1 MRRIFE
7 AGTPDIIGLINWGQL
22 AERKLLVTGPQQ
34 KSLNTPDQVL
44 DMENGKIDIVAIAE
58 AGVGR
63 ATFQP
68 GWKWSV
74 HEKPVVG
81 ATGDY
86 CEVPHFVY
94 LAQGQLKIQ
103 FSDGKEMD
111 LKAGD
116 IATLPAG
123 HDGWVV
129 GNEPAIMVDFGAV
142 AKPF

>member
-1 MRRIFE
+1 M
-7 AGTPDIIGLINWGQL
+7 AQPH
-22 AERKLLVTGPQQ
+22 K
-34 KSLNTPDQVL
+34 KSLESPDQVL
-44 DMENGKIDIVAIAE
+44 KMDNGKIDIIDIAG

-68 GWKWSV
+68 GWKWSE
-74 HEKPVVG
+74 HEKPAIG
-81 ATGDY
+81 ATSDY

-94 LAQGQLKIQ
+94 LAQGQLHIIFQ
-103 FSDGKEMD
+103 DGGEID

-129 GNEPAIMVDFGAV
+129 GDKEAVMFDFGAV

>member
-1 MRRIFE
+1 M
-7 AGTPDIIGLINWGQL
+7 G
-22 AERKLLVTGPQQ
+22 GPQK
-34 KSLNTPDQVL
+34 KSLESPDQVL
-44 DMENGKIDIVAIAE
+44 KMDNGKIDIIEIAG

-68 GWKWSV
+68 GWKWSKD
-74 HEKPVVG
+74 EKPAVG
-81 ATGDY
+81 AAGDY

-94 LAQGQLKIQ
+94 LAQGQLHIIFQ
-103 FSDGKEMD
+103 DGGELD

-129 GNEPAIMVDFGAV
+129 GDQAAVMVDFGAV

>member
-1 MRRIFE
+1 M
-7 AGTPDIIGLINWGQL
+7 PNVQ
-22 AERKLLVTGPQQ
+22 K
-34 KSLNTPDQVL
+34 KSLDAPDQVMN
-44 DMENGKIDIVAIAE
+44 MERGKFDIVEIAG

-68 GWKWSV
+68 GWKWSE

-81 ATGDY
+81 GGEY
-86 CEVPHFVY
+86 CDVAHFVY
-94 LAQGQLKIQ
+94 VASGQIHVQ
-103 FSDGKEMD
+103 FSDGDEMD

-116 IATLPAG
+116 VATIPAG

-129 GNEPAIMVDFGAV
+129 GDQPATMLDFGAV

>member
-1 MRRIFE
+1 M
-7 AGTPDIIGLINWGQL
+7 GS
-22 AERKLLVTGPQQ
+22 PQK
-34 KSLNTPDQVL
+34 KSLNAPDQQL
-44 DMENGKIDIVAIAE
+44 SMEQGKIDIIEIAG

-68 GWKWSV
+68 GWRWSL
-74 HEKPVVG
+74 HEKPAVG
-81 ATGDY
+81 ATGDF

-94 LAQGQLKIQ
+94 LAQGQLKVV
-103 FSDGKEMD
+103 FEDGKELD

-129 GNEPAIMVDFGAV
+129 GDEPAVMVDFAAV

>member
-1 MRRIFE
+1 M
-7 AGTPDIIGLINWGQL
+7 G
-22 AERKLLVTGPQQ
+22 KPQQ
-34 KSLNTPDQVL
+34 KSLNAPDQKL
-44 DMENGKIDIVAIAE
+44 EMENGQIDIVEIAG

-74 HEKPVVG
+74 HEKPVVNG
-81 ATGDY
+81 GDY

-94 LAQGQLKIQ
+94 LAEGQLHIV
-103 FSDGKEMD
+103 FSDGGEMD
-111 LKAGD
+111 LRAGD

-129 GNEPAIMVDFGAV
+129 GNQPAVMLDFGAV

>member
-1 MRRIFE
+1 M
-7 AGTPDIIGLINWGQL
+7 G
-22 AERKLLVTGPQQ
+22 KPQQ
-34 KSLNTPDQVL
+34 KSLNAPDQKVE
-44 DMENGKIDIVAIAE
+44 MENGQIDIVEIAG

-74 HEKPVVG
+74 HEKPVVNG
-81 ATGDY
+81 GDY

-94 LAQGQLKIQ
+94 LAEGQLHIV
-103 FSDGKEMD
+103 FSDGGEMD
-111 LKAGD
+111 LRAGD

-129 GNEPAIMVDFGAV
+129 GNQPAVMLDFGAV

>member
-1 MRRIFE
+1 MSDPSKKSFE
-7 AGTPDIIGLINWGQL
+7 
-22 AERKLLVTGPQQ
+22 
-34 KSLNTPDQVL
+34 SPDQVL
-44 DMENGKIDIVAIAE
+44 KMEHGQIDIVAIAG

-68 GWKWSV
+68 GWKWSD
-74 HEKPVVG
+74 HEKPAVG
-81 ATGDY
+81 AEGDF

-94 LAQGQLKIQ
+94 LAQGQLKIV
-103 FSDGKEMD
+103 FSDGGELD

-116 IATLPAG
+116 VATLPAG

-129 GNEPAIMVDFGAV
+129 GDQAAVMLDFGAV

>member
-1 MRRIFE
+1 MSE
-7 AGTPDIIGLINWGQL
+7 
-22 AERKLLVTGPQQ
+22 PQK
-34 KSLNTPDQVL
+34 KSLGAPDQVL
-44 DMENGKIDIVAIAE
+44 DMQNGKIDIVAIAG

-68 GWKWSV
+68 GWKWSE
-74 HEKPVVG
+74 HEKPVVNG
-81 ATGDY
+81 GDF
-86 CEVPHFVY
+86 CEVPHFIY
-94 LAQGQLKIQ
+94 LAKGQLKVT
-103 FSDGKEMD
+103 FSDGKELD

-129 GNEPAIMVDFGAV
+129 GDEPVEMIDFGAV

>member
-1 MRRIFE
+1 V
-7 AGTPDIIGLINWGQL
+7 NN
-22 AERKLLVTGPQQ
+22 PQK
-34 KSLNTPDQVL
+34 KSLDSPDQVL
-44 DMENGKIDIVAIAE
+44 NMEHGKIDIIEIAG

-68 GWKWSV
+68 GWKWSD

-81 ATGDY
+81 GGDY

-94 LAQGQLKIQ
+94 LAQGQLKIV
-103 FSDGKEMD
+103 FSDGSELD

-116 IATLPAG
+116 VATLPAG

-129 GNEPAIMVDFGAV
+129 GDQAAVMVDFGAV